1 MYMNKLNN
9 PGRKII
15 SAPIQIG
22 GETNDHATA
31 LGQAV
36 AMENIQTQLELQS
49 QLMGQV
55 QGKRKSF
62 LFWLILNLWHTN

>member
-1 MYMNKLNN
+1 MNKLNS
-9 PGRKII
+9 PSRKII
-15 SAPIQIG
+15 SAPIQVG
-22 GETNDHATA
+22 GEDTNDHATA

-55 QGKRKSF
+55 QGN
-62 LFWLILNLWHTN
+62 WTI